1 MVKKVIDCYAQWC
14 GPCKALANTI
24 KEVSENAKYSSV
36 EFEKV
41 DIETDEGEEYVEK
54 YKIRGVP
61 TVLFMDENGEL
72 VSKSVGSMSQ
82 DDLMQKIDTL

>member
-36 EFEKV
+36 EFDKV
-41 DIETDEGEEYVEK
+41 DIETDEGDEYVEK

-72 VSKSVGSMSQ
+72 VGKSVGSMSQ

>member
-24 KEVSENAKYSSV
+24 KEVSENDKYSSV

-72 VSKSVGSMSQ
+72 VGKSVGSMSQ

>member
-41 DIETDEGEEYVEK
+41 DIETDEGDEYVEK

-72 VSKSVGSMSQ
+72 VGKSVGNMSQ

>member
-24 KEVSENAKYSSV
+24 KEVSENTKYSSV

-72 VSKSVGSMSQ
+72 VGKSVGSMSQ
-82 DDLMQKIDTL
+82 DDLMQKIDAL

>member
-24 KEVSENAKYSSV
+24 KEVSENGKYSSV

-72 VSKSVGSMSQ
+72 VGKSVGSMSQ

>member
-72 VSKSVGSMSQ
+72 VGKSVGSMSQ
-82 DDLMQKIDTL
+82 DDLMKKIDTF

>member
-54 YKIRGVP
+54 YKIRSVP
-61 TVLFMDENGEL
+61 TMLFMDENGEL
-72 VSKSVGSMSQ
+72 VGKSVGSMSQ

>member
-72 VSKSVGSMSQ
+72 VGKSVGSMSQ

>member
-72 VSKSVGSMSQ
+72 VGKSVGSMSQ
-82 DDLMQKIDTL
+82 DDLMQKIDAL

>member
-36 EFEKV
+36 DFEKV

-72 VSKSVGSMSQ
+72 VGKSVGSMSQ
-82 DDLMQKIDTL
+82 DDLMKKIDTL

>member
-72 VSKSVGSMSQ
+72 VGKSVGSMSQ
-82 DDLMQKIDTL
+82 DDLMRKIDTL

>member
-72 VSKSVGSMSQ
+72 VGKSVGSMSQ
-82 DDLMQKIDTL
+82 DDLMKKIDTL

>member
-72 VSKSVGSMSQ
+72 VGKSVGSMSQ
-82 DDLMQKIDTL
+82 DDLMQRIDTL

>member
-24 KEVSENAKYSSV
+24 KELSENAKYSSV

-72 VSKSVGSMSQ
+72 VGKSVGSMSQ
-82 DDLMQKIDTL
+82 DDLMQKIDAL

>member
-36 EFEKV
+36 DFEKV

-72 VSKSVGSMSQ
+72 VGKSVGSMSQ

>member
-61 TVLFMDENGEL
+61 TVLFMDENGE
-72 VSKSVGSMSQ
+72 VVGKSVGSMSQ
-82 DDLMQKIDTL
+82 DDLMKKIDTL